1 MSNLGEYY
9 LHENGSLIYKPHGG
23 VDQSSTLVRRV
34 WSADLIGQ
42 TPDTFIEFLAQAWAA
57 GAFKTEIYRIANH
70 NQLSTYRPHWEHEVC
85 CWCKLL

>member
-1 MSNLGEYY
+1 MNNLGEYY

-23 VDQSSTLVRRV
+23 VDQLSTFVRRV

-57 GAFKTEIYRIANH
+57 GALKTEIYRIANH
-70 NQLSTYRPHWEHEVC
+70 NQLSAYRPHWEHEVFGD
-85 CWCKLL
+85 